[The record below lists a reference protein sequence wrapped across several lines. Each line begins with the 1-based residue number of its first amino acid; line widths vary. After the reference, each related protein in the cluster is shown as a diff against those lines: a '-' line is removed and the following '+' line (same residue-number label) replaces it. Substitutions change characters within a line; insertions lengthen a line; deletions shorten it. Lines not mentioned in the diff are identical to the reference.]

1 MPVASGIHLMGTRKV
16 GVAPLVNTEVKTVT
30 LAQLNAGH
38 KLVFGYG
45 AVRLR
50 VTGVRFRFNGTFTT
64 GTDMRLSTDAST
76 PIDLMTIA
84 VAGMLTTEIHTD
96 TDDQDSDITVAANMY
111 ATLAAG
117 SGLQLRKTGSDMAG
131 GTSIDVILRY
141 QVVSGLQAA

>member
-1 MPVASGIHLMGTRKV
+1 MSLASGIHLMGTKQV
-16 GVAPLVNTEVKTVT
+16 GVAPLTDEVVKTVT

-45 AVRLR
+45 ATRLR

-76 PIDLMTIA
+76 PVDLLTIA
-84 VAGMLTTEIHTD
+84 VAGMLDTEIHVD
-96 TDDQDSDITVAANMY
+96 TDDQDTDITVAANMY

-117 SGLQLRKTGSDMAG
+117 SGLQLRKTGSDMAA
-131 GTSIDVILRY
+131 GTSIDVVLRY
-141 QVVSGLQAA
+141 QIVSGLQAA

>member
-1 MPVASGIHLMGTRKV
+1 MPVASGLHLMGTRKV
-16 GVAPLVNTEVKTVT
+16 GVAPLVNTEVKLVT

-38 KLVFGYG
+38 KLVFGHG

-50 VTGVRFRFNGTFTT
+50 VVGVRFRFNGTFTT
-64 GTDMRLSTDAST
+64 GTDMRLSTDAAT

-96 TDDQDSDITVAANMY
+96 TDDQDSDITIAAAMY
-111 ATLAAG
+111 TTLAAG
-117 SGLQLRKTGSDMAG
+117 SGLQLRKTGSSMAG

-141 QVVSGLQAA
+141 QVVSGLQIA